1 MYLFD
6 IKNIIFL
13 TFMLLNIF
21 KLIFLEKKLLKN
33 YTKILYC
40 RKDFLFQKH
49 YSIHL
54 IKLILNSIFILFFV
68 VIASSAKAKY
78 ASFIINENTKRI
90 YHNTNA
96 DTRNYPASLTKIMT
110 LYMIFDSLKNK
121 KISMNTKFKISK
133 RAARQPPSKLNLSA
147 GSSITVR
154 NAILALITKS
164 ANDVATV
171 VAENLGKSERNFAKL
186 MTKKARKL
194 GMSRTTFKNAS
205 GLPNRG
211 QLSTARDMA
220 VLGMAIRKNHPNF
233 FKLFKTKS
241 FVYKGVKYTNHNNLL
256 SNYSGT
262 DGIKTGYTNASGF
275 NLVASV
281 ERNGQRIIG
290 VVFGG
295 KKARS
300 RDKHMISLLNKY
312 FKTSPSKPLVR
323 IAKPSEMPK
332 VRPKIIVSE
341 KNVKSFK
348 IPPKT
353 TKTLY
358 SENVQDDWFV
368 QIGAFKNRLNAHKA
382 ARNARNIVPEQLG
395 NLPASLSKITKTNN
409 KNSNL
414 EYLWRVRFIEL
425 AENQARS
432 VCAELWTS
440 GLSCIPLPS
449 NNKS

>member
-1 MYLFD
+1 MFRNYV
-6 IKNIIFL
+6 
-13 TFMLLNIF
+13 
-21 KLIFLEKKLLKN
+21 KLISFLPVFWM
-33 YTKILYC
+33 IC
-40 RKDFLFQKH
+40 
-49 YSIHL
+49 
-54 IKLILNSIFILFFV
+54 V
-68 VIASSAKAKY
+68 SSAHAKY

-90 YHNTNA
+90 YHNANA

-110 LYMIFDSLKNK
+110 LYLVFDALKSK
-121 KISMNTKFKISK
+121 KISMSSKFKVSK
-133 RAARQPPSKLNLSA
+133 RATRQPPSKLNLSA
-147 GSSITVR
+147 GSNITVK
-154 NAILALITKS
+154 NAILALVTKS

-171 VAENLGKSERNFAKL
+171 IAENLGKSERNFARL
-186 MTKKARKL
+186 MTRKAKKL
-194 GMSRTTFKNAS
+194 GMTRTTFRNAS

-220 VLGMAIRKNHPNF
+220 TLGIAIRKNHPKF

-241 FVYKGVKYTNHNNLL
+241 FIYKGIKYTNHNNLL
-256 SNYSGT
+256 GSYSGT

-300 RDKHMISLLNKY
+300 RDKHMVTLLNKY
-312 FKTSPSKPLVR
+312 FKTSLSKPLVR
-323 IAKPSEMPK
+323 IAKPSELPK
-332 VRPKIIVSE
+332 TRPKIVVAE
-341 KNVKSFK
+341 KNIKNFK
-348 IPPKT
+348 IPP
-353 TKTLY
+353 
-358 SENVQDDWFV
+358 EIINNIIQNDVEEDWFI

-395 NLPASLSKITKTNN
+395 NLPASLSKITKSSTNN
-409 KNSNL
+409 NL
-414 EYLWRVRFIEL
+414 QYLWRVRFVEL

-449 NNKS
+449 NNNS

>member
-1 MYLFD
+1 MFR
-6 IKNIIFL
+6 
-13 TFMLLNIF
+13 
-21 KLIFLEKKLLKN
+21 N
-33 YTKILYC
+33 Y
-40 RKDFLFQKH
+40 
-49 YSIHL
+49 
-54 IKLILNSIFILFFV
+54 IKLISFLSAFLIIFI
-68 VIASSAKAKY
+68 SSAHAKY

-90 YHNTNA
+90 YHNANA

-110 LYMIFDSLKNK
+110 LYLVFDALKSK
-121 KISMNTKFKISK
+121 KILMNTKFKVSK
-133 RAARQPPSKLNLSA
+133 RATRQPPSKLNLSA
-147 GSSITVR
+147 GSKITVR
-154 NAILALITKS
+154 NAILALVTKS

-171 VAENLGKSERNFAKL
+171 IAENLGKSERNFARL
-186 MTKKARKL
+186 MTKKAKKL
-194 GMSRTTFKNAS
+194 GMTRTTFRNAS

-220 VLGMAIRKNHPNF
+220 TLGIAIRKNHPNF

-241 FVYKGVKYTNHNNLL
+241 FVYKGIKYSNHNNLL
-256 SNYSGT
+256 GSYYGT

-300 RDKHMISLLNKY
+300 RDKHMIKLLNKH

-323 IAKPSEMPK
+323 IAKPSELPK
-332 VRPKIIVSE
+332 KRPEILIVE
-341 KNVKSFK
+341 KNIKNFK
-348 IPPKT
+348 IPPKVISRI
-353 TKTLY
+353 TLN
-358 SENVQDDWFV
+358 NVDDDWFI

-395 NLPASLSKITKTNN
+395 NLPASLSKITKSSTNN
-409 KNSNL
+409 NL
-414 EYLWRVRFIEL
+414 QYLWRVRFVEL

-449 NNKS
+449 NNNS

>member
-1 MYLFD
+1 MFRNYV
-6 IKNIIFL
+6 
-13 TFMLLNIF
+13 
-21 KLIFLEKKLLKN
+21 KLISFLPVFWM
-33 YTKILYC
+33 IC
-40 RKDFLFQKH
+40 
-49 YSIHL
+49 
-54 IKLILNSIFILFFV
+54 V
-68 VIASSAKAKY
+68 SSAHAKY

-90 YHNTNA
+90 YHNANA

-110 LYMIFDSLKNK
+110 LYLVFDALKSK
-121 KISMNTKFKISK
+121 RISISSKFKVSK
-133 RAARQPPSKLNLSA
+133 RATRQPPSKLNLSA
-147 GSSITVR
+147 GSNITVK
-154 NAILALITKS
+154 NAILALVTKS

-171 VAENLGKSERNFAKL
+171 IAENLGKSERNFARL
-186 MTKKARKL
+186 MTRKAKKL
-194 GMSRTTFKNAS
+194 GMTRTTFRNAS

-220 VLGMAIRKNHPNF
+220 TLGIAIRKNHPKF

-241 FVYKGVKYTNHNNLL
+241 FIYKGIKYTNHNNLL
-256 SNYSGT
+256 GSYSGT

-300 RDKHMISLLNKY
+300 RDKHMVTLLNKY
-312 FKTSPSKPLVR
+312 FKTSLSKPLVR
-323 IAKPSEMPK
+323 IAKPSELPK
-332 VRPKIIVSE
+332 TRPKIVLAE
-341 KNVKSFK
+341 KNIKNFRIPRK
-348 IPPKT
+348 IINNIIPNNIE
-353 TKTLY
+353 
-358 SENVQDDWFV
+358 ENWFI

-382 ARNARNIVPEQLG
+382 ARNARNVVPEQLG
-395 NLPASLSKITKTNN
+395 NLPASLSKITKSSTNN
-409 KNSNL
+409 NL
-414 EYLWRVRFIEL
+414 QYLWRVRFVEL

-449 NNKS
+449 NNNS

>member
-1 MYLFD
+1 MFRNYV
-6 IKNIIFL
+6 
-13 TFMLLNIF
+13 
-21 KLIFLEKKLLKN
+21 KLISFLPVFWM
-33 YTKILYC
+33 IC
-40 RKDFLFQKH
+40 
-49 YSIHL
+49 
-54 IKLILNSIFILFFV
+54 V
-68 VIASSAKAKY
+68 SSAHAKY

-90 YHNTNA
+90 YHNANA

-110 LYMIFDSLKNK
+110 LYLVFDALKSK
-121 KISMNTKFKISK
+121 KISMSSKFKVSK
-133 RAARQPPSKLNLSA
+133 RATRQPPSKLNLSA
-147 GSSITVR
+147 GSNITVK
-154 NAILALITKS
+154 NAILALVTKS

-171 VAENLGKSERNFAKL
+171 IAENLGKSERNFARL
-186 MTKKARKL
+186 MTRKAKKL
-194 GMSRTTFKNAS
+194 GMTRTTFRNAS

-220 VLGMAIRKNHPNF
+220 TLGIAIRKNHPKF

-241 FVYKGVKYTNHNNLL
+241 FIYKGIKYTNHNNLL
-256 SNYSGT
+256 GSYSGT

-300 RDKHMISLLNKY
+300 RDKHMVTLLNKY
-312 FKTSPSKPLVR
+312 FKTSLSKPLVR
-323 IAKPSEMPK
+323 IAKPSELPK
-332 VRPKIIVSE
+332 TRPKIVMAE
-341 KNVKSFK
+341 KNIKNFR
-348 IPPKT
+348 IPPKIT
-353 TKTLY
+353 NNIIPN
-358 SENVQDDWFV
+358 NVEEDWFI

-395 NLPASLSKITKTNN
+395 NLPASLSKITKSSTNN
-409 KNSNL
+409 NL
-414 EYLWRVRFIEL
+414 QYLWRVRFVEL

-449 NNKS
+449 NNNS

>member
-1 MYLFD
+1 MFRNYV
-6 IKNIIFL
+6 
-13 TFMLLNIF
+13 
-21 KLIFLEKKLLKN
+21 KLISFLPVFWM
-33 YTKILYC
+33 IC
-40 RKDFLFQKH
+40 
-49 YSIHL
+49 
-54 IKLILNSIFILFFV
+54 V
-68 VIASSAKAKY
+68 SSAHAKY

-90 YHNTNA
+90 YHNANA

-110 LYMIFDSLKNK
+110 LYLVFDALKSK
-121 KISMNTKFKISK
+121 KISMSSKFKVSK
-133 RAARQPPSKLNLSA
+133 RATRQPPSKLNLSA
-147 GSSITVR
+147 GSNITVK
-154 NAILALITKS
+154 NAILALVTKS

-171 VAENLGKSERNFAKL
+171 IAENLGKSERNFARL
-186 MTKKARKL
+186 MTRKAKKL
-194 GMSRTTFKNAS
+194 GMTRTTFRNAS

-220 VLGMAIRKNHPNF
+220 TLGIAIRKNHPKF

-241 FVYKGVKYTNHNNLL
+241 FIYKGIKYTNHNNLL
-256 SNYSGT
+256 GSYSGT

-300 RDKHMISLLNKY
+300 RDKHMIKLLNKH

-323 IAKPSEMPK
+323 IAKPSELPK
-332 VRPKIIVSE
+332 KRPEILIVE
-341 KNVKSFK
+341 KNIKNFK
-348 IPPKT
+348 IPPKVISRI
-353 TKTLY
+353 TLN
-358 SENVQDDWFV
+358 NVDDDWFI

-395 NLPASLSKITKTNN
+395 NLPASLSKITKSSTNN
-409 KNSNL
+409 NL
-414 EYLWRVRFIEL
+414 KYLWRVRFVEL

-449 NNKS
+449 NNNS

>member
-1 MYLFD
+1 MFRNYV
-6 IKNIIFL
+6 
-13 TFMLLNIF
+13 
-21 KLIFLEKKLLKN
+21 KLISFLPVFWM
-33 YTKILYC
+33 IC
-40 RKDFLFQKH
+40 
-49 YSIHL
+49 
-54 IKLILNSIFILFFV
+54 V
-68 VIASSAKAKY
+68 SSAHAKY

-90 YHNTNA
+90 YHNANA

-110 LYMIFDSLKNK
+110 LYLVFDALKSK
-121 KISMNTKFKISK
+121 KISMSSKFKVSK
-133 RAARQPPSKLNLSA
+133 RATRQPPSKLNLSA
-147 GSSITVR
+147 GSNITVK
-154 NAILALITKS
+154 NAILALVTKS

-171 VAENLGKSERNFAKL
+171 IAENLGKSERNFARL
-186 MTKKARKL
+186 MTRKAKKL
-194 GMSRTTFKNAS
+194 GMTRTTFRNAS

-220 VLGMAIRKNHPNF
+220 TLGIAIRKNHPKF

-241 FVYKGVKYTNHNNLL
+241 FIYKGIKYTNHNNLL
-256 SNYSGT
+256 GSYSGT

-300 RDKHMISLLNKY
+300 RDKHMVTLLNKY
-312 FKTSPSKPLVR
+312 FKTSLSKPLVR
-323 IAKPSEMPK
+323 IAKPSELPK
-332 VRPKIIVSE
+332 TRPKIVVAE
-341 KNVKSFK
+341 KNIKNFK
-348 IPPKT
+348 IPTEIINNIIPNDI
-353 TKTLY
+353 
-358 SENVQDDWFV
+358 EEDWFI

-395 NLPASLSKITKTNN
+395 NLPASLSKITKSSTNN
-409 KNSNL
+409 NL
-414 EYLWRVRFIEL
+414 QYLWRVRFVEL

-449 NNKS
+449 NNNS

>member
-1 MYLFD
+1 MFRNYV
-6 IKNIIFL
+6 
-13 TFMLLNIF
+13 
-21 KLIFLEKKLLKN
+21 KLISFLPVFW
-33 YTKILYC
+33 IIC
-40 RKDFLFQKH
+40 
-49 YSIHL
+49 
-54 IKLILNSIFILFFV
+54 V
-68 VIASSAKAKY
+68 SSAHAKY

-90 YHNTNA
+90 YHNANA

-110 LYMIFDSLKNK
+110 LYLVFDALKSK
-121 KISMNTKFKISK
+121 KISMNSKFKVSK
-133 RAARQPPSKLNLSA
+133 RATRQPPSKLNLSA
-147 GSSITVR
+147 GSNITVK
-154 NAILALITKS
+154 NAILALVTKS

-171 VAENLGKSERNFAKL
+171 IAENLGKSERNFAKL
-186 MTKKARKL
+186 MTRKAKKL
-194 GMSRTTFKNAS
+194 GMTRTTFRNAS

-220 VLGMAIRKNHPNF
+220 TLGIAIRKNHPNF

-241 FVYKGVKYTNHNNLL
+241 FIYKGIKYTNHNNLL
-256 SNYSGT
+256 GSYSGT

-300 RDKHMISLLNKY
+300 RDKHMVTLLNKY
-312 FKTSPSKPLVR
+312 FKTSLSKPLVR
-323 IAKPSEMPK
+323 IAKPSELPK
-332 VRPKIIVSE
+332 IRPKIVMAE
-341 KNVKSFK
+341 KNIKNFK
-348 IPPKT
+348 IPPKIT
-353 TKTLY
+353 NNIIPN
-358 SENVQDDWFV
+358 NVEEDWFI

-395 NLPASLSKITKTNN
+395 NLPASLSKITKSSTNN
-409 KNSNL
+409 NL
-414 EYLWRVRFIEL
+414 QYLWRVRFVEL

-449 NNKS
+449 NNNS

>member
-1 MYLFD
+1 MFRNYV
-6 IKNIIFL
+6 
-13 TFMLLNIF
+13 
-21 KLIFLEKKLLKN
+21 KLISFLPVFWMI
-33 YTKILYC
+33 Y
-40 RKDFLFQKH
+40 
-49 YSIHL
+49 
-54 IKLILNSIFILFFV
+54 V
-68 VIASSAKAKY
+68 SSAHAKY

-90 YHNTNA
+90 YHNANA

-110 LYMIFDSLKNK
+110 LYLVFDALKSK
-121 KISMNTKFKISK
+121 KISMNSKFKVSK
-133 RAARQPPSKLNLSA
+133 RATRQPPSKLNLSA
-147 GSSITVR
+147 GSNITVK
-154 NAILALITKS
+154 NAILALVTKS

-171 VAENLGKSERNFAKL
+171 IAENLGKSERNFARL
-186 MTKKARKL
+186 MTRKAKKL
-194 GMSRTTFKNAS
+194 GMTRTTFRNAS

-220 VLGMAIRKNHPNF
+220 TLGIAIRKNHPKF

-241 FVYKGVKYTNHNNLL
+241 FIYKGIKYTNHNNLL
-256 SNYSGT
+256 GSYSGT

-300 RDKHMISLLNKY
+300 RDKHMVTLLNKY
-312 FKTSPSKPLVR
+312 FKTSLSKPLVR
-323 IAKPSEMPK
+323 IAKPSELPK
-332 VRPKIIVSE
+332 IRPKIVMAE
-341 KNVKSFK
+341 KNIKNFR
-348 IPPKT
+348 IPPKIINNIIPN
-353 TKTLY
+353 
-358 SENVQDDWFV
+358 NVEEDWFI

-395 NLPASLSKITKTNN
+395 NLPASLSKITKSSTNN
-409 KNSNL
+409 NL
-414 EYLWRVRFIEL
+414 QYLWRVRFVEL

-449 NNKS
+449 NNNS

>member
-1 MYLFD
+1 VFRNYV
-6 IKNIIFL
+6 
-13 TFMLLNIF
+13 
-21 KLIFLEKKLLKN
+21 KLISFLPVFWM
-33 YTKILYC
+33 IC
-40 RKDFLFQKH
+40 
-49 YSIHL
+49 
-54 IKLILNSIFILFFV
+54 V
-68 VIASSAKAKY
+68 SSAHAKY

-90 YHNTNA
+90 YHNANA

-110 LYMIFDSLKNK
+110 LYLVFDALKSK
-121 KISMNTKFKISK
+121 KISMSSKFKVSK
-133 RAARQPPSKLNLSA
+133 RATRQPPSKLNLSA
-147 GSSITVR
+147 GSNITVK
-154 NAILALITKS
+154 NAILALVTKS

-171 VAENLGKSERNFAKL
+171 IAENLGKSERNFARL
-186 MTKKARKL
+186 MTRKAKKL
-194 GMSRTTFKNAS
+194 GMTRTTFRNAS

-220 VLGMAIRKNHPNF
+220 TLGIAIRKNHPKF

-241 FVYKGVKYTNHNNLL
+241 FIYKGIKYTNHNNLL
-256 SNYSGT
+256 GSYSGT

-300 RDKHMISLLNKY
+300 RDKHMVTLLNKY
-312 FKTSPSKPLVR
+312 FKTSLSKPLVR
-323 IAKPSEMPK
+323 IAKPSELPK
-332 VRPKIIVSE
+332 TRPKIVLAE
-341 KNVKSFK
+341 KNIKNFRIPRK
-348 IPPKT
+348 IINNIIPNNIE
-353 TKTLY
+353 
-358 SENVQDDWFV
+358 ENWFI

-382 ARNARNIVPEQLG
+382 ARNARNVVPEQLG
-395 NLPASLSKITKTNN
+395 NLPASLSKITKSSTNN
-409 KNSNL
+409 NL
-414 EYLWRVRFIEL
+414 QYLWRVRFVEL

-449 NNKS
+449 NNNS

>member
-1 MYLFD
+1 MFRNYV
-6 IKNIIFL
+6 
-13 TFMLLNIF
+13 
-21 KLIFLEKKLLKN
+21 KLISFLPVFWM
-33 YTKILYC
+33 IC
-40 RKDFLFQKH
+40 
-49 YSIHL
+49 
-54 IKLILNSIFILFFV
+54 V
-68 VIASSAKAKY
+68 SSAHAKY

-90 YHNTNA
+90 YHNANA

-110 LYMIFDSLKNK
+110 LYLVFDALKSK
-121 KISMNTKFKISK
+121 KISMNSKFKVSK
-133 RAARQPPSKLNLSA
+133 RATRQPPSKLNLSA
-147 GSSITVR
+147 GSNITVK
-154 NAILALITKS
+154 NAILALVTKS

-171 VAENLGKSERNFAKL
+171 IAENLGKSERNFARL
-186 MTKKARKL
+186 MTRKAKKL
-194 GMSRTTFKNAS
+194 GMTRTTFRNAS

-220 VLGMAIRKNHPNF
+220 TLGIAIRKNHPKF

-241 FVYKGVKYTNHNNLL
+241 FIYKGIKYTNHNNLL
-256 SNYSGT
+256 GSYSGT

-300 RDKHMISLLNKY
+300 RDKHMVTLLNKY
-312 FKTSPSKPLVR
+312 FKTSLSKPLVR
-323 IAKPSEMPK
+323 IAKPSELPK
-332 VRPKIIVSE
+332 TRPKIVLAE
-341 KNVKSFK
+341 KNIKNFK
-348 IPPKT
+348 IPP
-353 TKTLY
+353 
-358 SENVQDDWFV
+358 EIINNIIPNNIEEDWFI

-395 NLPASLSKITKTNN
+395 NLPASLSKITKSSTNN
-409 KNSNL
+409 NL
-414 EYLWRVRFIEL
+414 QYLWRVRFVEL

-449 NNKS
+449 NNNS

>member
-1 MYLFD
+1 M
-6 IKNIIFL
+6 I
-13 TFMLLNIF
+13 
-21 KLIFLEKKLLKN
+21 
-33 YTKILYC
+33 C
-40 RKDFLFQKH
+40 
-49 YSIHL
+49 
-54 IKLILNSIFILFFV
+54 V
-68 VIASSAKAKY
+68 SSAHAKY

-90 YHNTNA
+90 YHNANA

-110 LYMIFDSLKNK
+110 LYLVFDALKSK
-121 KISMNTKFKISK
+121 KISMSSKFKVSK
-133 RAARQPPSKLNLSA
+133 RATRQPPSKLNLSA
-147 GSSITVR
+147 GSNITVK
-154 NAILALITKS
+154 NAILALVTKS

-171 VAENLGKSERNFAKL
+171 IAENLGKSERNFARL
-186 MTKKARKL
+186 MTRKAKKL
-194 GMSRTTFKNAS
+194 GMTRTTFRNAS

-220 VLGMAIRKNHPNF
+220 TLGIAIRKNHPKF

-241 FVYKGVKYTNHNNLL
+241 FIYKGVKYTNHNNLL
-256 SNYSGT
+256 GSYSGT

-300 RDKHMISLLNKY
+300 RDKHMVTLLNKY
-312 FKTSPSKPLVR
+312 FKTSLSKPLVR
-323 IAKPSEMPK
+323 IAKPSELPK
-332 VRPKIIVSE
+332 TRPKIVVTE
-341 KNVKSFK
+341 KNIKNFK
-348 IPPKT
+348 IPP
-353 TKTLY
+353 
-358 SENVQDDWFV
+358 EIINNIIPNDIEEDWFI

-395 NLPASLSKITKTNN
+395 NLPASLSKITKSSTNN
-409 KNSNL
+409 NL
-414 EYLWRVRFIEL
+414 QYLWRVRFVEL

>member
-1 MYLFD
+1 MVNIHKILSYKKGSMSYL
-6 IKNIIFL
+6 KKL
-13 TFMLLNIF
+13 
-21 KLIFLEKKLLKN
+21 KLI
-33 YTKILYC
+33 
-40 RKDFLFQKH
+40 
-49 YSIHL
+49 
-54 IKLILNSIFILFFV
+54 SIFISTFLIFV
-68 VIASSAKAKY
+68 STANAKY
-78 ASFIINENTKRI
+78 ASFVINENTKRI

-96 DTRNYPASLTKIMT
+96 DTQNYPASLTKIMT
-110 LYMIFDSLKNK
+110 LYMIFDSLKSK
-121 KISMNTKFKISK
+121 KVSMNTKFKISK
-133 RAARQPPSKLNLSA
+133 RATRQPPSKLNLAA
-147 GSSITVR
+147 GSKITVK

-186 MTKKARKL
+186 MTKKAKKL
-194 GMSRTTFKNAS
+194 GMNRTIFKNAS

-220 VLGMAIRKNHPNF
+220 TLGMAIRKNHPNL

-241 FVYKGVKYTNHNNLL
+241 FVYKGIKYTNHNNLL
-256 SNYSGT
+256 GSYSGT

-300 RDKHMISLLNKY
+300 RDKHMIKLLNKY
-312 FKTSPSKPLVR
+312 FKTVPSKPLVR
-323 IAKPSEMPK
+323 MAKPSELPK
-332 VRPKIIVSE
+332 NRPKLAVVD
-341 KNVKSFK
+341 KNVKSFNVPSK
-348 IPPKT
+348 IVN
-353 TKTLY
+353 L
-358 SENVQDDWFV
+358 SSSNSLQDEWFI

-395 NLPASLSKITKTNN
+395 NLPASLSKITKTNDEN
-409 KNSNL
+409 KSL

-425 AENQARS
+425 AEYQARS

>member
-1 MYLFD
+1 MFRNYV
-6 IKNIIFL
+6 
-13 TFMLLNIF
+13 
-21 KLIFLEKKLLKN
+21 KLISFLPVFWM
-33 YTKILYC
+33 IC
-40 RKDFLFQKH
+40 
-49 YSIHL
+49 
-54 IKLILNSIFILFFV
+54 V
-68 VIASSAKAKY
+68 SSAHAKY

-90 YHNTNA
+90 YHNANA

-110 LYMIFDSLKNK
+110 LYLVFDALKSK
-121 KISMNTKFKISK
+121 KISMSSKFKVSK
-133 RAARQPPSKLNLSA
+133 RATRQPPSKLNLSA
-147 GSSITVR
+147 GSNITVK
-154 NAILALITKS
+154 NAILALVTKS

-171 VAENLGKSERNFAKL
+171 IAENLGKSERNFARL
-186 MTKKARKL
+186 MTRKAKKL
-194 GMSRTTFKNAS
+194 GMTRTTFRNAS
-205 GLPNRG
+205 GLPNRA

-220 VLGMAIRKNHPNF
+220 TLGIAIRKNHPKF

-241 FVYKGVKYTNHNNLL
+241 FIYKGVKYTNHNNLL
-256 SNYSGT
+256 GSYSGT

-300 RDKHMISLLNKY
+300 RDKHMVTLLNKY
-312 FKTSPSKPLVR
+312 FKTSLSKPLVR
-323 IAKPSEMPK
+323 IAKPSELPK
-332 VRPKIIVSE
+332 TRPKIVVAD
-341 KNVKSFK
+341 KNIKNFK
-348 IPPKT
+348 IPP
-353 TKTLY
+353 
-358 SENVQDDWFV
+358 EIINNIIPNDIEEDWFI

-395 NLPASLSKITKTNN
+395 NLPASLSKITKSSTNN
-409 KNSNL
+409 NL
-414 EYLWRVRFIEL
+414 QYLWRVRFVEL

-449 NNKS
+449 NNNS

>member
-1 MYLFD
+1 MFRNYV
-6 IKNIIFL
+6 
-13 TFMLLNIF
+13 
-21 KLIFLEKKLLKN
+21 KLISFLPVFWM
-33 YTKILYC
+33 IC
-40 RKDFLFQKH
+40 
-49 YSIHL
+49 
-54 IKLILNSIFILFFV
+54 V
-68 VIASSAKAKY
+68 SSAHAKY

-90 YHNTNA
+90 YHNANA

-110 LYMIFDSLKNK
+110 LYLVFDALKSK
-121 KISMNTKFKISK
+121 KISMSSKFKVSK
-133 RAARQPPSKLNLSA
+133 RATRQPPSKLNLSA
-147 GSSITVR
+147 GSNITVK
-154 NAILALITKS
+154 NAILALVTKS

-171 VAENLGKSERNFAKL
+171 IAENLGKSERNFARL
-186 MTKKARKL
+186 MTRKAKKL
-194 GMSRTTFKNAS
+194 GMTRTTFRNAS

-220 VLGMAIRKNHPNF
+220 TLGIAIRKNHPKF

-241 FVYKGVKYTNHNNLL
+241 FIYKGIKYTNHNNLL
-256 SNYSGT
+256 GSYSGT

-300 RDKHMISLLNKY
+300 RDKHMVTLLNKY
-312 FKTSPSKPLVR
+312 FKTTLSKPLVR
-323 IAKPSEMPK
+323 IAKPSELPK
-332 VRPKIIVSE
+332 TRPKIVLAE
-341 KNVKSFK
+341 KNIKNFR
-348 IPPKT
+348 IPPKIINNIT
-353 TKTLY
+353 PNNI
-358 SENVQDDWFV
+358 EEDWFI

-382 ARNARNIVPEQLG
+382 ARNSRNIVPEQLG
-395 NLPASLSKITKTNN
+395 NLPASLSKITKSSTNN
-409 KNSNL
+409 NL
-414 EYLWRVRFIEL
+414 QYLWRVRFVEL

-449 NNKS
+449 NNNS

>member
-1 MYLFD
+1 VFRNYV
-6 IKNIIFL
+6 
-13 TFMLLNIF
+13 
-21 KLIFLEKKLLKN
+21 KLISFLPVFWM
-33 YTKILYC
+33 IC
-40 RKDFLFQKH
+40 
-49 YSIHL
+49 
-54 IKLILNSIFILFFV
+54 V
-68 VIASSAKAKY
+68 SSAHAKY

-90 YHNTNA
+90 YHNANA

-110 LYMIFDSLKNK
+110 LYLVFDALKSK
-121 KISMNTKFKISK
+121 KISMNSKFKVSK
-133 RAARQPPSKLNLSA
+133 RATRQPPSKLNLSA
-147 GSSITVR
+147 GSNITVK
-154 NAILALITKS
+154 NAILALVTKS

-171 VAENLGKSERNFAKL
+171 IAENLGKSERNFAKL
-186 MTKKARKL
+186 MTRKAKKL
-194 GMSRTTFKNAS
+194 GMTRTTFRNAS

-220 VLGMAIRKNHPNF
+220 TLGIAIRKNHPKF

-241 FVYKGVKYTNHNNLL
+241 FIYKGIKYTNHNNLL
-256 SNYSGT
+256 GSYSGT

-300 RDKHMISLLNKY
+300 RDKHMVTLLNKY
-312 FKTSPSKPLVR
+312 FKTSLSKPLVR
-323 IAKPSEMPK
+323 IAKPSELPK
-332 VRPKIIVSE
+332 IRPKIVMAE
-341 KNVKSFK
+341 KNIKNFR
-348 IPPKT
+348 IPPKIINNIIPN
-353 TKTLY
+353 
-358 SENVQDDWFV
+358 NVEEDWFI

-395 NLPASLSKITKTNN
+395 NLPASLSKITKSSTNN
-409 KNSNL
+409 NL
-414 EYLWRVRFIEL
+414 QYLWRVRFVEL

-449 NNKS
+449 NNNS

>member
-1 MYLFD
+1 MFRNYV
-6 IKNIIFL
+6 
-13 TFMLLNIF
+13 
-21 KLIFLEKKLLKN
+21 KLISFLPVFWM
-33 YTKILYC
+33 IC
-40 RKDFLFQKH
+40 
-49 YSIHL
+49 
-54 IKLILNSIFILFFV
+54 V
-68 VIASSAKAKY
+68 SSAHAKY

-90 YHNTNA
+90 YHNANA

-110 LYMIFDSLKNK
+110 LYLVFDALKSK
-121 KISMNTKFKISK
+121 KISMSSKFKVSK
-133 RAARQPPSKLNLSA
+133 RATRQPPSKLNLSA
-147 GSSITVR
+147 GSNITVK
-154 NAILALITKS
+154 NAILALVTKS

-171 VAENLGKSERNFAKL
+171 IAENLGKSERNFARL
-186 MTKKARKL
+186 MTRKAKKL
-194 GMSRTTFKNAS
+194 GMTRTTFRNAS

-220 VLGMAIRKNHPNF
+220 TLGIAIRKNHPKF

-241 FVYKGVKYTNHNNLL
+241 FIYKGIKYTNHNNLL
-256 SNYSGT
+256 GSYSGT

-300 RDKHMISLLNKY
+300 RDKHMVTLLNKY
-312 FKTSPSKPLVR
+312 FKTSLFKPLVR
-323 IAKPSEMPK
+323 IAKPSELPK
-332 VRPKIIVSE
+332 TRPKIVLAE
-341 KNVKSFK
+341 KNIKNFRIPRK
-348 IPPKT
+348 IINNIIPNNI
-353 TKTLY
+353 
-358 SENVQDDWFV
+358 EEDWFI

-382 ARNARNIVPEQLG
+382 ARNARNVVPEQLG
-395 NLPASLSKITKTNN
+395 NLPASLSKITKSSTNN
-409 KNSNL
+409 NL
-414 EYLWRVRFIEL
+414 QYLWRVRFVEL

-449 NNKS
+449 NNNS

>member
-1 MYLFD
+1 MLNYQ
-6 IKNIIFL
+6 
-13 TFMLLNIF
+13 TF
-21 KLIFLEKKLLKN
+21 
-33 YTKILYC
+33 
-40 RKDFLFQKH
+40 FLFQNN
-49 YSIHL
+49 YSMRL
-54 IKLILNSIFILFFV
+54 IKLIFNSIFILFFI
-68 VIASSAKAKY
+68 VISSSAKAKY

-110 LYMIFDSLKNK
+110 LYMVFDALKNK

-147 GSSITVR
+147 GSNITVK

-194 GMSRTTFKNAS
+194 GMTRTTFKNAS

-220 VLGMAIRKNHPNF
+220 VLGIAIRKNHPNF

-241 FVYKGVKYTNHNNLL
+241 FVYKGIKYTNHNNLL

-300 RDKHMISLLNKY
+300 RDKHMINLLNKY

-323 IAKPSEMPK
+323 IAKPSEIPK
-332 VRPKIIVSE
+332 ARPKIIIAE
-341 KNVKSFK
+341 KNVRNFK
-348 IPPKT
+348 IPART
-353 TKTLY
+353 NKTLY
-358 SENVQDDWFV
+358 SENIQDNWFV

-409 KNSNL
+409 ANNNL

>member
-1 MYLFD
+1 MFRNYV
-6 IKNIIFL
+6 
-13 TFMLLNIF
+13 
-21 KLIFLEKKLLKN
+21 KLISFLPVFW
-33 YTKILYC
+33 IIC
-40 RKDFLFQKH
+40 
-49 YSIHL
+49 
-54 IKLILNSIFILFFV
+54 V
-68 VIASSAKAKY
+68 SSAHAKY

-90 YHNTNA
+90 YHNANA

-110 LYMIFDSLKNK
+110 LYLVFDALKSK
-121 KISMNTKFKISK
+121 KISMSSKFKVSK
-133 RAARQPPSKLNLSA
+133 RATRQPPSKLNLST
-147 GSSITVR
+147 GSNITVK
-154 NAILALITKS
+154 NAILALVTKS

-171 VAENLGKSERNFAKL
+171 IAENLGKSERNFARL
-186 MTKKARKL
+186 MTRKAKKL
-194 GMSRTTFKNAS
+194 GMTRTTFRNAS

-220 VLGMAIRKNHPNF
+220 MLGIAIRKNHPKF

-241 FVYKGVKYTNHNNLL
+241 FIYKGIKYTNHNNLL
-256 SNYSGT
+256 GSYSGT

-300 RDKHMISLLNKY
+300 RDKHMVTLLNKY
-312 FKTSPSKPLVR
+312 FKTSLSKPLVR
-323 IAKPSEMPK
+323 IAKPSELPK
-332 VRPKIIVSE
+332 TRPKIVVAE
-341 KNVKSFK
+341 KNIKNFK
-348 IPPKT
+348 IPP
-353 TKTLY
+353 
-358 SENVQDDWFV
+358 EIINNIIPNDVEEDWFI

-395 NLPASLSKITKTNN
+395 NLPASLSKITKSSTNN
-409 KNSNL
+409 NL
-414 EYLWRVRFIEL
+414 QYLWRVRFVEL

-449 NNKS
+449 NNNS

>member
-1 MYLFD
+1 MFRNYV
-6 IKNIIFL
+6 
-13 TFMLLNIF
+13 
-21 KLIFLEKKLLKN
+21 KLISFLPVFWMI
-33 YTKILYC
+33 Y
-40 RKDFLFQKH
+40 
-49 YSIHL
+49 
-54 IKLILNSIFILFFV
+54 V
-68 VIASSAKAKY
+68 SSAHAKY

-90 YHNTNA
+90 YHNANA

-110 LYMIFDSLKNK
+110 LYLVFDALKSK
-121 KISMNTKFKISK
+121 KISMNSKFKVSK
-133 RAARQPPSKLNLSA
+133 RATRQPPSKLNLSA
-147 GSSITVR
+147 GSNITVK
-154 NAILALITKS
+154 NAILALVTKS

-171 VAENLGKSERNFAKL
+171 IAENLGKSERNFARL
-186 MTKKARKL
+186 MTRKAKKL
-194 GMSRTTFKNAS
+194 GMTRTTFRNAS

-220 VLGMAIRKNHPNF
+220 TLGIAIRKNHPKF

-241 FVYKGVKYTNHNNLL
+241 FIYKGIKYTNHNNLL
-256 SNYSGT
+256 GSYSGT

-300 RDKHMISLLNKY
+300 RDKHMVTLLNKY
-312 FKTSPSKPLVR
+312 FKTSLSKPLVR
-323 IAKPSEMPK
+323 IAKPSELPK
-332 VRPKIIVSE
+332 IRPKIVMVE
-341 KNVKSFK
+341 KNIKNFR
-348 IPPKT
+348 IPPKIT
-353 TKTLY
+353 NNIIPN
-358 SENVQDDWFV
+358 NVEEDWFI

-395 NLPASLSKITKTNN
+395 NLPASLSKITKSSTNN
-409 KNSNL
+409 NL
-414 EYLWRVRFIEL
+414 QYLWRVRFVEL

-449 NNKS
+449 NNNS

>member
-1 MYLFD
+1 MFRNYV
-6 IKNIIFL
+6 
-13 TFMLLNIF
+13 
-21 KLIFLEKKLLKN
+21 KLISFLPVFW
-33 YTKILYC
+33 IIC
-40 RKDFLFQKH
+40 
-49 YSIHL
+49 
-54 IKLILNSIFILFFV
+54 V
-68 VIASSAKAKY
+68 SSAHAKY

-90 YHNTNA
+90 YHKANA

-110 LYMIFDSLKNK
+110 LYLVFDALKSK
-121 KISMNTKFKISK
+121 KISMSSKFKVSK
-133 RAARQPPSKLNLSA
+133 RATRQPPSKLNLSA
-147 GSSITVR
+147 GSNITVK
-154 NAILALITKS
+154 NAILALVTKS

-171 VAENLGKSERNFAKL
+171 IAENLGKSERNFARL
-186 MTKKARKL
+186 MTRKAKKL
-194 GMSRTTFKNAS
+194 GMTRTTFRNAS

-220 VLGMAIRKNHPNF
+220 TLGIAIRKNHPKF

-241 FVYKGVKYTNHNNLL
+241 FIYKGVKYTNHNNLL
-256 SNYSGT
+256 GSYSGT

-300 RDKHMISLLNKY
+300 RDKHMVTLLNKY
-312 FKTSPSKPLVR
+312 FKTSLSKPLVR
-323 IAKPSEMPK
+323 IAKPSELPK
-332 VRPKIIVSE
+332 TRPKIVVAE
-341 KNVKSFK
+341 KNIKNFK
-348 IPPKT
+348 IPP
-353 TKTLY
+353 
-358 SENVQDDWFV
+358 EIINNIIQNDVEEDWFI

-395 NLPASLSKITKTNN
+395 NLPASLSKITKSSTNN
-409 KNSNL
+409 NL
-414 EYLWRVRFIEL
+414 QYLWRVRFVEL

-449 NNKS
+449 NNNS

>member
-1 MYLFD
+1 MYSY
-6 IKNIIFL
+6 IKFIIFL

-21 KLIFLEKKLLKN
+21 KLIFLDKKLLKN
-33 YTKILYC
+33 YTKILSYQ
-40 RKDFLFQKH
+40 KHFLFQKY
-49 YSIHL
+49 YSMDL
-54 IKLILNSIFILFFV
+54 IKLISNSISILFFM
-68 VIASSAKAKY
+68 VIASSAEAKY

-133 RAARQPPSKLNLSA
+133 RAAKQPPSKLNLSA
-147 GSSITVR
+147 GSSITVK

-171 VAENLGKSERNFAKL
+171 VAENLGKSERNFARL
-186 MTKKARKL
+186 MTRKARKL
-194 GMSRTTFKNAS
+194 GMTRTTFKNAS

-256 SNYSGT
+256 SSYSGT

-312 FKTSPSKPLVR
+312 FKTSSSKPLVR

-332 VRPKIIVSE
+332 VRPKIIVAE

-395 NLPASLSKITKTNN
+395 NLPASLSKITKTSNTNN
-409 KNSNL
+409 DL

-432 VCAELWTS
+432 VCAELWSS

-449 NNKS
+449 DNKS

>member
-1 MYLFD
+1 MFRNYV
-6 IKNIIFL
+6 
-13 TFMLLNIF
+13 
-21 KLIFLEKKLLKN
+21 KLISFLPVFWM
-33 YTKILYC
+33 IC
-40 RKDFLFQKH
+40 
-49 YSIHL
+49 
-54 IKLILNSIFILFFV
+54 V
-68 VIASSAKAKY
+68 SSAHAKY

-90 YHNTNA
+90 YHNANA

-110 LYMIFDSLKNK
+110 LYLVFDALKSK
-121 KISMNTKFKISK
+121 KISMSSKFKVSK
-133 RAARQPPSKLNLSA
+133 RATRQPPSKLNLSA
-147 GSSITVR
+147 GSNITVK
-154 NAILALITKS
+154 NAILALVTKS

-171 VAENLGKSERNFAKL
+171 IAENLGKSERNFARL
-186 MTKKARKL
+186 MTRKAKKL
-194 GMSRTTFKNAS
+194 GMTRTTFRNAS

-220 VLGMAIRKNHPNF
+220 TLGIAIRKNHPKF

-241 FVYKGVKYTNHNNLL
+241 FIYKGVKYTNHNNLL
-256 SNYSGT
+256 GSYSGT

-300 RDKHMISLLNKY
+300 RDKHMVTLLNKY
-312 FKTSPSKPLVR
+312 FKTSLSKPLVR
-323 IAKPSEMPK
+323 IAKPSELPK
-332 VRPKIIVSE
+332 TRPKIVVAE
-341 KNVKSFK
+341 KNIKNFK
-348 IPPKT
+348 ITPEIINNIIPNDI
-353 TKTLY
+353 
-358 SENVQDDWFV
+358 EQDWFI

-395 NLPASLSKITKTNN
+395 NLPASLSKITKSSTNN
-409 KNSNL
+409 NL
-414 EYLWRVRFIEL
+414 QYLWRVRFVEL

-449 NNKS
+449 NNNS

>member
-1 MYLFD
+1 MFRNYV
-6 IKNIIFL
+6 
-13 TFMLLNIF
+13 
-21 KLIFLEKKLLKN
+21 KLISFLPVFWM
-33 YTKILYC
+33 IC
-40 RKDFLFQKH
+40 
-49 YSIHL
+49 
-54 IKLILNSIFILFFV
+54 V
-68 VIASSAKAKY
+68 SSAHAKY

-90 YHNTNA
+90 YHNANA

-110 LYMIFDSLKNK
+110 LYLVFDALKSK
-121 KISMNTKFKISK
+121 KISMNSKFKVSK
-133 RAARQPPSKLNLSA
+133 RATRQPPSKLNLSA
-147 GSSITVR
+147 GSKITVK
-154 NAILALITKS
+154 NAILALVTKS

-171 VAENLGKSERNFAKL
+171 IAENLGKSERNFARL
-186 MTKKARKL
+186 MTRKAKKL
-194 GMSRTTFKNAS
+194 GMTRTTFRNAS

-220 VLGMAIRKNHPNF
+220 TLGIAIRKNHPKF

-241 FVYKGVKYTNHNNLL
+241 FIYKGIKYTNHNNLL
-256 SNYSGT
+256 GSYSGT

-300 RDKHMISLLNKY
+300 RDKHMVTLLNKY
-312 FKTSPSKPLVR
+312 FKTSLSKPLVR
-323 IAKPSEMPK
+323 IAKPSELPK
-332 VRPKIIVSE
+332 IRPKIVMAE
-341 KNVKSFK
+341 KNIKNFK
-348 IPPKT
+348 IPPKIT
-353 TKTLY
+353 NNIIPN
-358 SENVQDDWFV
+358 NVEEDWFI

-395 NLPASLSKITKTNN
+395 NLPASLSKITKSSTNN
-409 KNSNL
+409 NL
-414 EYLWRVRFIEL
+414 QYLWRVRFVEL

-449 NNKS
+449 NNNS

>member
-1 MYLFD
+1 MFRNYV
-6 IKNIIFL
+6 
-13 TFMLLNIF
+13 
-21 KLIFLEKKLLKN
+21 KLISFLPVFWMI
-33 YTKILYC
+33 Y
-40 RKDFLFQKH
+40 
-49 YSIHL
+49 
-54 IKLILNSIFILFFV
+54 V
-68 VIASSAKAKY
+68 SSAHAKY

-90 YHNTNA
+90 YHNANA

-110 LYMIFDSLKNK
+110 LYLVFDALKSK
-121 KISMNTKFKISK
+121 KISMNSKFKVSK
-133 RAARQPPSKLNLSA
+133 RATRQPPSKLNLSA
-147 GSSITVR
+147 GSNITVK
-154 NAILALITKS
+154 NAILALVTKS

-171 VAENLGKSERNFAKL
+171 IAENLGKSERNFARL
-186 MTKKARKL
+186 MTRKAKKL
-194 GMSRTTFKNAS
+194 GMTRTTFRNAS

-220 VLGMAIRKNHPNF
+220 TLGIAIRKKHPKF

-241 FVYKGVKYTNHNNLL
+241 FIYKGIKYTNHNNLL
-256 SNYSGT
+256 GSYSGT

-300 RDKHMISLLNKY
+300 RDKHMVTLLNKY
-312 FKTSPSKPLVR
+312 FKTSLSKPLVR
-323 IAKPSEMPK
+323 IAKPSELPK
-332 VRPKIIVSE
+332 IRPKIVMAE
-341 KNVKSFK
+341 KNIKNFK
-348 IPPKT
+348 IPPKIT
-353 TKTLY
+353 NNIIPN
-358 SENVQDDWFV
+358 NVEEDWFI

-395 NLPASLSKITKTNN
+395 NLPASLSKITKSSTNN
-409 KNSNL
+409 NL
-414 EYLWRVRFIEL
+414 QYLWRVRFVEL

-449 NNKS
+449 NNNS